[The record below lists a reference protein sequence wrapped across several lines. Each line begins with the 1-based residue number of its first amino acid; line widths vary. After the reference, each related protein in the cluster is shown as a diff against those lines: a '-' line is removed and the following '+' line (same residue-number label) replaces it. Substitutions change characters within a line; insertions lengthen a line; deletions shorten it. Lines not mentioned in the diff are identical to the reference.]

1 MDSSCP
7 WILWPTEGVT
17 ASMGGLRLMDKLW
30 LSAYATLVS
39 LSFLCDLGTNCWT
52 PQGPSLPPVNQ
63 DKHYLLSAPR
73 SLA

>member
-1 MDSSCP
+1 
-7 WILWPTEGVT
+7 
-17 ASMGGLRLMDKLW
+17 MGGLRLMDKLW